1 MEASLR
7 TDCAQIF
14 SRCPKKSELPK
25 IWGGGGGGC
34 SPPRPPG
41 PYAYDSDMISR
52 FGRPVSV
59 LSLITNHTL
68 DQTTFTKTTV
78 P

>member
-1 MEASLR
+1 METSLR
-7 TDCAQIF
+7 TDFAQIF

-25 IWGGGGGGC
+25 IWGGC
-34 SPPRPPG
+34 SPSRPPG